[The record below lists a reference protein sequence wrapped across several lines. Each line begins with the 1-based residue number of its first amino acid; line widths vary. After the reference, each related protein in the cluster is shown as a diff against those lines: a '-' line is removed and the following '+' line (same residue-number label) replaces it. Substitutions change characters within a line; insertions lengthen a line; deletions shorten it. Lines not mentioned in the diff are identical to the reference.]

1 MLSVG
6 PRGGAWGG
14 GGRYFQDH
22 FCGQMYVLEIGQ
34 LLTKLIHEEVISEE
48 NQQSTESSLT
58 LFTTK
63 FV

>member
-1 MLSVG
+1 MG
-6 PRGGAWGG
+6 GG